1 MFLGQLMIIRLERKP
16 MKISKAQLIKIIRE
30 ELNNPQSDDAT
41 YKKGIR
47 VKDINP
53 DCPHYKSEGV
63 VIKAGRNEIT
73 YVVDNTGPTYQPG
86 DELTKSKDQVIPLN
100 AENIKSLE
108 EGASSAHIRTTALA
122 VVNRLYETAH
132 LRKRSKNTVELVAEI
147 LKNNL
152 N

>member
-1 MFLGQLMIIRLERKP
+1 MRENKMNIT
-16 MKISKAQLIKIIRE
+16 KAQLVKMIRE
-30 ELNNPQSDDAT
+30 ELNNPQSDDAK

-63 VIKAGRNEIT
+63 VIKAGRDEIT

-108 EGASSAHIRTTALA
+108 EGVSSAHIRKTAFA
-122 VVNRLYETAH
+122 VVNKLYETAH
-132 LRKRSKNTVELVAEI
+132 LRKKSKNTVKLVAEI